1 VISTQQGPTGAG
13 STSLGARIGQA
24 AMAVV
29 LTLVSVPLLLTTH
42 RLELTVL
49 GADLPAGLL
58 FGAVFQVVVS
68 LFLWAATGSRLP
80 VLVLGALWGLV
91 ASPFLGRGAGGGV
104 LLPAEIAGE
113 AQLSGWIVQGIGI
126 GIPFLVALAVTL
138 ASRGR
143 SRAR

>member
-1 VISTQQGPTGAG
+1 MISTQQGPTGAG
-13 STSLGARIGQA
+13 SISLGARIGQA

-49 GADLPAGLL
+49 GADIPAGLL